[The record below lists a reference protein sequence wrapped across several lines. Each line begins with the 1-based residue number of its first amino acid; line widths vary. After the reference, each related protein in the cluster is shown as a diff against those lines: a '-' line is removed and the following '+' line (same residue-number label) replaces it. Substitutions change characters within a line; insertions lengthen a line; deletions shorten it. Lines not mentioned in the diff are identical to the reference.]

1 MESLVPYTDPPSTGT
16 MTGGGTRV
24 IKGKMSSRMQS
35 DYTPEQVLKLKEK
48 LETEEKSYDVSSI
61 DGWVGVEDL

>member
-1 MESLVPYTDPPSTGT
+1 M
-16 MTGGGTRV
+16 

-48 LETEEKSYDVSSI
+48 LETEEKAYNVSSN
-61 DGWVGVEDL
+61 GGLVGKICGDCCCKCCCIH